1 VDYSE
6 MTVKALRALLIERD
20 CEAPAKAKKTELVAL
35 LESLDDSE
43 PAAVEA
49 ALEELPAEP
58 APQPKALW
66 ATVSDEVSAW
76 VDQMAATHN
85 MEESD
90 IVRGM
95 LYCAFGPLRRGGVL
109 RSKRAIDGALR
120 DTGFRQK
127 WL

>member
-1 VDYSE
+1 MDYSE

-35 LESLDDSE
+35 LESLDDSQ
-43 PAAVEA
+43 PAVVEA

-58 APQPKALW
+58 AAQPKALW

-76 VDQMAATHN
+76 VDKMAATHN
-85 MEESD
+85 MSEDEV
-90 IVRGM
+90 VRGM
-95 LYCAFGPLRRGGVL
+95 LYGAYGAMRRGGTV
-109 RSKRAIDGALR
+109 RSKRALDGALK
-120 DTGFRQK
+120 DTRFRKK

>member
-1 VDYSE
+1 MSYSG
-6 MTVKALRALLIERD
+6 MTVKALRAMLIERD

-43 PAAVEA
+43 PAVVEA

-66 ATVSDEVSAW
+66 ATVDDRVSDFVEALCLRSELPESEV
-76 VDQMAATHN
+76 
-85 MEESD
+85 
-90 IVRGM
+90 VRGM
-95 LYCAFGPLRRGGVL
+95 LYCAYATMARRGEA
-109 RSKRAIDGALR
+109 RSAATIKGALR
-120 DTGFRQK
+120 DTTFRRQ

>member
-1 VDYSE
+1 MDYSE

-43 PAAVEA
+43 PAVVEA
-49 ALEELPAEP
+49 ALKELPAEP

-85 MEESD
+85 MEEAD

-109 RSKRAIDGALR
+109 RSKRALDGALR

>member
-1 VDYSE
+1 MDYSE

-20 CEAPAKAKKTELVAL
+20 CEAPVKAKKSELVSLCEA
-35 LESLDDSE
+35 LDDSE

-76 VDQMAATHN
+76 VDLMASTHN
-85 MEESD
+85 MAEDEV
-90 IVRGM
+90 VRGM
-95 LYCAFGPLRRGGVL
+95 LYGAYGALRRGGPV
-109 RSKRAIDGALR
+109 RGKRALDNALR
-120 DTGFRQK
+120 DTGFRK
-127 WL
+127 RWL

>member
-43 PAAVEA
+43 PAVVEA
-49 ALEELPAEP
+49 ALKELPAEP

-85 MEESD
+85 MEEAD

-109 RSKRAIDGALR
+109 RSKRALDGALR